1 MLDELSPPQRVAYVL
16 HDLFAVSFDE
26 IGPVLDTTV
35 AAAKKLASRARIRL
49 RDVRA
54 VDLPGSAH
62 QMEIIDAFLAAAR
75 GGDIARLV
83 TLLAPDVVRTADLK
97 FSRTAP
103 LLSSRAPGRSR
114 RRPGCSWTASPLPS
128 RSSLRVTRER

>member
-16 HDLFAVSFDE
+16 PDLFAVPFDE

-49 RDVRA
+49 RDARA

-62 QMEIIDAFLAAAR
+62 QREIIDAFLAAAR
-75 GGDIARLV
+75 GGDIARPEAGPAL
-83 TLLAPDVVRTADLK
+83 
-97 FSRTAP
+97 
-103 LLSSRAPGRSR
+103 
-114 RRPGCSWTASPLPS
+114 RRPVAPMLAAPVDEVPEGAGLVQD
-128 RSSLRVTRER
+128 RSGTVGG